1 MHDKKLK
8 QHFIIPIIIILILLS
23 ACTTTENARI
33 YDDFVVVTANSGDTL
48 SSLSEKYLDS
58 AAMGEVIAEFN
69 NIKTISSGQELVIP
83 IKPFYP
89 GGMMA
94 KGYQTVPILVY
105 HRIEEKKPTKMVVT
119 IKAFKEQMKFLKDNN
134 YQAITLNQLYHFM
147 EFKQPL
153 PKKSVVITFDD
164 GWRSIYDMVYPVLKE
179 YNFPATL
186 FVYTDFIGVSKN
198 ALSWK
203 QVQELSDNGFSIQC
217 HTKSHRNL
225 NKLKQSESFQEY
237 FENLKKEIMH
247 SKNLITKK
255 INKKVEF
262 LAYPYGETNNLA
274 ISLLEDSG
282 FHGAFTVKRGSTP
295 GFTNNFL
302 VNRSMIYGEYTL
314 KQFKKNLN
322 IVKIR

>member
-1 MHDKKLK
+1 MYYKKSKL
-8 QHFIIPIIIILILLS
+8 IPIIIILILIS

-33 YDDFVVVTANSGDTL
+33 YDDFVVVTAKPGDSF
-48 SSLSEKYLDS
+48 SSLSETYLNS
-58 AAMGEVIAEFN
+58 PAMGDLIAEFN
-69 NIKTISSGQELVIP
+69 DIKKLSSGQELIIP
-83 IKPFYP
+83 KQPFYP

-119 IKAFKEQMKFLKDNN
+119 TKAFKQQMKFLKDNN
-134 YQAITLNQLYHFM
+134 YQAITLDQLYNFM

-153 PKKSVVITFDD
+153 PKKSVIITFDD
-164 GWRSIYDMVYPVLKE
+164 GWRSIYDIVYPILKE

-186 FVYTDFIGVSKN
+186 FVYTDFIGASRN

-225 NKLKQSESFQEY
+225 NKLKQNESFQEY
-237 FENLKKEIMH
+237 FENLQKEIIH
-247 SKNLITKK
+247 SRDLISKK

-262 LAYPYGETNNLA
+262 LAYPYGEANNLA
-274 ISLLEDSG
+274 VSLLEGSG

-295 GFTNNFL
+295 GFTNSFL

-322 IVKIR
+322 TVKIR